1 MQGEHSPHRS
11 CNGAGRDLAHLR
23 DRASHFFQGL
33 SVAELARE
41 SHRHLWISDWLRV
54 ADDYRTLA
62 ESARETRSAEV
73 AGEAWLCSLTALE
86 VVRSLSGPG
95 DLESADLADVV
106 GTGLRGL
113 ETEAGLPIERV
124 KIDCFDQGALAGFFL
139 PALRYGS
146 TAPAVICVSDDD
158 ASLGSMMSRLLPVSL
173 CGTMSLLLVDSGSS
187 TVHRSFKPE
196 HRLQLWLDYLEARPD
211 VDSRRIGIYGEG
223 AGAAH
228 ASRLALSDRRIAAA
242 VCDGG
247 LVSPVM
253 CQATLRWMTGVGQA
267 VPDAGSR
274 EAMLPTRRVPCP
286 LLMVVGSRSM
296 VWEQDAL
303 ELQADYRRIGA
314 DCSVVVPNNV
324 PHPLGEIENFVA
336 VDDFIVEWL
345 ASKLGAARKLDPV
358 TPLSSGT
365 ASG

>member
-1 MQGEHSPHRS
+1 MQAEYPLHRS
-11 CNGAGRDLAHLR
+11 CDGAGRDLAHLR
-23 DRASHFFQGL
+23 DRASHFFQSL

-41 SHRHLWISDWLRV
+41 QHRHLWISDWLRV

-62 ESARETRSAEV
+62 ESARETRSAQI

-86 VVRSLSGPG
+86 VVRSLCNPG
-95 DLESADLADVV
+95 DVESAALADEV

-146 TAPAVICVSDDD
+146 AAPAVICVGDDD
-158 ASLGSMMSRLLPVSL
+158 ATLGSMISRLLPVAL
-173 CGTMSLLLVDSGSS
+173 CGTMSLLLVDPANS

-196 HRLQLWLDYLEARPD
+196 HRLQFWLDYLEARPD
-211 VDSRRIGIYGEG
+211 VDPRRIGIYGEG
-223 AGAAH
+223 VGAAH

-247 LVSPVM
+247 LVRPVM
-253 CQATLRWMTGVGQA
+253 CQASLRWMTGQA
-267 VPDAGSR
+267 VPDGISR
-274 EAMLPTRRVPCP
+274 EAVLPPRRVPCP

-324 PHPLGEIENFVA
+324 PHPFGEVENFVA

-345 ASKLGAARKLDPV
+345 ASKLGAARKLDAV
-358 TPLSSGT
+358 TRL
-365 ASG
+365 

>member
-1 MQGEHSPHRS
+1 MEGETSPHRS
-11 CNGAGRDLAHLR
+11 CDGAGRNLAHLR
-23 DRASHFFQGL
+23 DRASQFFESL
-33 SVAELARE
+33 SVVELAHE
-41 SHRHLWISDWLRV
+41 SHRHLWISDWLSV

-62 ESARETRSAEV
+62 EAARETRSARI

-86 VVRSLSGPG
+86 VVRSLSSPG
-95 DLESADLADVV
+95 DVESADLADEV
-106 GTGLRGL
+106 GAGLRGL
-113 ETEAGLPIERV
+113 ETEADLPIERV
-124 KIDCFDQGALAGFFL
+124 KIDCFDQGVLAGFFL
-139 PALRYGS
+139 PALRRGS
-146 TAPAVICVSDDD
+146 AAPAVICVSDDD
-158 ASLGSMMSRLLPVSL
+158 ASLGSMMSRLLPASL
-173 CGTMSLLLVDSGSS
+173 CGTMSLLLVDSGNS

-196 HRLQLWLDYLEARPD
+196 HRLQFWLDYLEARPD
-211 VDSRRIGIYGEG
+211 VDPRRIGIYGEG

-228 ASRLALSDRRIAAA
+228 ASRLALSDRRITAA

-253 CQATLRWMTGVGQA
+253 CQASLRWMTGFGQT
-267 VPDAGSR
+267 VPDEVSR
-274 EAMLPTRRVPCP
+274 EAMLPRRRVPCP

-324 PHPLGEIENFVA
+324 PHPLGEVENFVA

-345 ASKLGAARKLDPV
+345 DSKLGTARKLDPV
-358 TPLSSGT
+358 THL
-365 ASG
+365 